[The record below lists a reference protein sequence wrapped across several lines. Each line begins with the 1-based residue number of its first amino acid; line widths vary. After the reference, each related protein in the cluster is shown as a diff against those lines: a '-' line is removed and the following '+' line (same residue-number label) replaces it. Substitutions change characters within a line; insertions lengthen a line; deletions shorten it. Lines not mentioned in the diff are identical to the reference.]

1 MYFRILYFIHVHDFK
16 ILMFREWDFT
26 LIFQRYKYEILD
38 NTWLILLIV
47 LQRKVC
53 DFVVFDQSWTKTRE
67 LTSDHCSSGH
77 RRLAMV
83 GGMSHADTTSTQFQD
98 AMSYVASQVDLQSN
112 ALFRSSPVHYSH
124 CFQQV
129 STLSW
134 YQCAWWSTKQII
146 QPMFN
151 L

>member
-1 MYFRILYFIHVHDFK
+1 MRFYFDISNNWIWYIWWITLNSILF
-16 ILMFREWDFT
+16 
-26 LIFQRYKYEILD
+26 
-38 NTWLILLIV
+38 IV
-47 LQRKVC
+47 LQTKVC
-53 DFVVFDQSWTKTRE
+53 NFVVFDQSWTKTRE

-77 RRLAMV
+77 HRNAFA

-112 ALFRSSPVHYSH
+112 GLFRSSPVHYSH

-134 YQCAWWSTKQII
+134 YQWLDEAQNNTLSFYWQYSIFNSKSGTSCAQ
-146 QPMFN
+146 
-151 L
+151 

>member
-1 MYFRILYFIHVHDFK
+1 MRFYFDVSNNWIWYIWWITLNSILF
-16 ILMFREWDFT
+16 
-26 LIFQRYKYEILD
+26 
-38 NTWLILLIV
+38 IV
-47 LQRKVC
+47 LQTKVC

-77 RRLAMV
+77 RRNALV

-112 ALFRSSPVHYSH
+112 GLFRSSPVHYSH

-134 YQCAWWSTKQII
+134 YQCAWWSIKQHSQSLLAI
-146 QPMFN
+146 FY

>member
-1 MYFRILYFIHVHDFK
+1 M
-16 ILMFREWDFT
+16 
-26 LIFQRYKYEILD
+26 D
-38 NTWLILLIV
+38 NTRLTLLLV

-112 ALFRSSPVHYSH
+112 GLFRSSPVHYSH

-129 STLSW
+129 SILS
-134 YQCAWWSTKQII
+134 
-146 QPMFN
+146 
-151 L
+151 